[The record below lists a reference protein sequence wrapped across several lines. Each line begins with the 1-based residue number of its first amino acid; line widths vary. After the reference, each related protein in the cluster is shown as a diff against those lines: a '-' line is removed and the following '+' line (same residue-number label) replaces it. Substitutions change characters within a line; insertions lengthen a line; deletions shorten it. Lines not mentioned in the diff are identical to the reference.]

1 METPNERVIGDGFIP
16 PRGEDGLCVL
26 PIIGVIEGHS
36 LLPEPQKAT
45 KYEHLIPF
53 LTAFERD
60 PQARGLLI
68 LLNTVGGDVE
78 AGLAIAELIA
88 GLSKPTVSLVL
99 GGGHSIGV
107 PLAVSANRSF
117 IAPSASMTLH
127 PVRLNGLVI
136 GAPQTFTY
144 LTRMQERINA
154 FITSH
159 SRISDEVCRRLM
171 YSTDSMATDIGS
183 ILSGEDAVQCGLIDR
198 IGTLADAIRSLN
210 EMAPLRN
217 EKPPSVSEKP
227 NGGEKSVLPI
237 RAVRKEGN
245 AENRESR
252 NRFRSSENRRQAP
265 RQKWTG
271 WHTGHAYQRER
282 RQAPLSMRR
291 FREAGWRRRETIRGL
306 RISSPLP
313 NGDGRVPRPKVRF
326 FRVF

>member
-1 METPNERVIGDGFIP
+1 METQAERIIGDGFIP
-16 PRGEDGLCVL
+16 PRGGDGLCVL

-36 LLPEPQKAT
+36 LLPDPQKAT

-99 GGGHSIGV
+99 GGGHSIGI

-144 LTRMQERINA
+144 LERMQERINA

-159 SRISDEVCRRLM
+159 SRITDEECRRLM

-183 ILSGEDAVQCGLIDR
+183 ILSGEEAVQCGLIDR
-198 IGTLADAIRSLN
+198 IGTLSDAIVALDGLS
-210 EMAPLRN
+210 PLRN
-217 EKPPSVSEKP
+217 EKPPSVSDET
-227 NGGEKSVLPI
+227 GGGNDSY
-237 RAVRKEGN
+237 RRSRVRKEGT
-245 AENRESR
+245 AENP
-252 NRFRSSENRRQAP
+252 ENRSRSRPSGIP
-265 RQKWTG
+265 RSGRRRKLTVWNTG
-271 WHTGHAYQRER
+271 NAYQRVQR
-282 RQAPLSMRR
+282 RVRRSTRR
-291 FREAGWRRRETIRGL
+291 FREEG
-306 RISSPLP
+306 
-313 NGDGRVPRPKVRF
+313 
-326 FRVF
+326 